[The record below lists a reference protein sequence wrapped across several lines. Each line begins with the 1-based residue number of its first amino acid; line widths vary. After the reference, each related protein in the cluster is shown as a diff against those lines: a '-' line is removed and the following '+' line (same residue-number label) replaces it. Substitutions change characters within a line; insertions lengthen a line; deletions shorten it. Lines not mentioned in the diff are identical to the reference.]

1 MRGDKMFLRKTP
13 DMRLTAALLLV
24 ATLSACVSA
33 PGRQQAPPPPPITVD
48 PRQVPPTDPV
58 PAPPATGG
66 FRAPEIMEGPG
77 LSGIIR
83 QPAAALVSRFGQP
96 RLDTP
101 EGDMRK
107 LQFRGQAC
115 VLDIYLYP
123 LAPGAQPV
131 ATWLE
136 ARRASDGAPVDR
148 LACIQ
153 ALSR

>member
-1 MRGDKMFLRKTP
+1 
-13 DMRLTAALLLV
+13 MRLIVALCATV
-24 ATLSACVSA
+24 ALSACVGA
-33 PGRQQAPPPPPITVD
+33 PPRQTPPPPPITVD
-48 PRQVPPTDPV
+48 PNVVPPMDTP
-58 PAPPATGG
+58 PPPPASAG
-66 FRAPEIMEGPG
+66 FRTPEILQGPG

-83 QPAAALVSRFGQP
+83 EGASSLTSRFGQP
-96 RLDTP
+96 ALDTP

-107 LQFRGQAC
+107 LQFRSEAC

-148 LACIQ
+148 QACIQ
-153 ALSR
+153 AFSRRR

>member
-1 MRGDKMFLRKTP
+1 
-13 DMRLTAALLLV
+13 MRLTATLLLA
-24 ATLSACVSA
+24 ATLSACVST
-33 PGRQQAPPPPPITVD
+33 PRQQAPAPPPITVD

-58 PAPPATGG
+58 PVPPATSG
-66 FRAPEIMEGPG
+66 FRMPEIMEGPG
-77 LSGIIR
+77 LGGIIR
-83 QPAAALVSRFGQP
+83 ESARTLVARFGQP

-107 LQFRGQAC
+107 LQFRTEAC

-123 LAPGAQPV
+123 LAPGAEPV

-136 ARRASDGAPVDR
+136 TRRASDGAAVDR

-153 ALSR
+153 ALSRTR